1 MMNYSQFISD
11 QRCRKLFLYHS
22 TWQWVIFPYHT
33 RKKVQENNKQRQY
46 IIFKEIFRVVS
57 HNFPWHKVNDS
68 LRWSVWSC
76 VIFHVWLIEMITK
89 HVGCLLPHKT
99 CLLCLENSTIFWL
112 TEEKNWKNCVL
123 FQSTCFPFSI
133 KWSGRK
139 LRRRQ
144 NCESH
149 QLMLQHIGVEGG

>member
-1 MMNYSQFISD
+1 MMMNYSQFISD
-11 QRCRKLFLYHS
+11 QRRRKLYFCITAHDDELFFLITHG
-22 TWQWVIFPYHT
+22 
-33 RKKVQENNKQRQY
+33 KKVQENNKQRQY

-112 TEEKNWKNCVL
+112 TEEKNWKKLCTFPINLLSL
-123 FQSTCFPFSI
+123 F
-133 KWSGRK
+133 
-139 LRRRQ
+139 
-144 NCESH
+144 N
-149 QLMLQHIGVEGG
+149 